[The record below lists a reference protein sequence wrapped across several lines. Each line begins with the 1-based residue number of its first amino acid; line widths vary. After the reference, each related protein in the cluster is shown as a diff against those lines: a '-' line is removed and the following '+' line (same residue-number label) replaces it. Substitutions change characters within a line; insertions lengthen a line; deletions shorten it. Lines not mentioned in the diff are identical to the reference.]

1 MLHYYLQKGITPEQ
15 ILSRSYTTRLFYY
28 ASMSKALEEGNR
40 AADEAAR

>member
-1 MLHYYLQKGITPEQ
+1 MLHYYLQRGITPEQ

-28 ASMSKALEEGNR
+28 ASMTKALEEGSR